1 MKRALPCPPA
11 LWAGHEAPPP
21 RARRQ
26 ADVLPLAEANSPAA
40 FAHWRRGLLISF
52 VLHVAIL
59 AFCLPHG
66 DVSSEDGGPVHQLAL
81 VSISGK
87 GSHAASSAS
96 QAKAPPEPAPAM
108 QPSPARHRR
117 QSPSK
122 QNRVRRQGAKPSA
135 ALPETGA
142 TSASGASAQTAGRV
156 PSQGDIGGGAGG
168 GVDHEGVF
176 APGQLDH
183 PPTPL
188 RRVRPEYPP
197 EARKKRT
204 EGRVLVRMIVDSKGL
219 PTQCAIHAAAPPGY
233 FEAAALEAAR
243 KMRFSP
249 GRKDGRAVRTTVL
262 LPFDFKL
269 R

>member
-1 MKRALPCPPA
+1 M
-11 LWAGHEAPPP
+11 
-21 RARRQ
+21 
-26 ADVLPLAEANSPAA
+26 
-40 FAHWRRGLLISF
+40 
-52 VLHVAIL
+52 
-59 AFCLPHG
+59 
-66 DVSSEDGGPVHQLAL
+66 
-81 VSISGK
+81 
-87 GSHAASSAS
+87 
-96 QAKAPPEPAPAM
+96 
-108 QPSPARHRR
+108 
-117 QSPSK
+117 
-122 QNRVRRQGAKPSA
+122 
-135 ALPETGA
+135 
-142 TSASGASAQTAGRV
+142 
-156 PSQGDIGGGAGG
+156 
-168 GVDHEGVF
+168 DHEGVF